1 MHIRRTV
8 IDAIVEHARRDS
20 PLECCGLLIGSGEA
34 VVASHEAG
42 NLKAS
47 EVLYLVDP
55 ADHFAAIRSARAAGL
70 SVVGA
75 YHSHPASAAVPSET
89 DIRDA
94 NDPEFVHVIVSL
106 AGATPQVAAYQIRD
120 GAAIEVP
127 IAIERA

>member
-1 MHIRRTV
+1 MYIRRTV
-8 IDAIVEHARRDS
+8 IDAIVGHARRDS
-20 PLECCGLLIGSGEA
+20 PLECCGLLIGSGEG
-34 VVASHEAG
+34 VVASHEAR

-55 ADHFAAIRSARAAGL
+55 ADHFVAIRSARAAGL
-70 SVVGA
+70 DVVGA
-75 YHSHPASAAVPSET
+75 YHSHPGSAAVPSTT

-127 IAIERA
+127 LSIEGT